1 MNIDIKI
8 SDEREW
14 KKLEG
19 NPQHGTIFHTWEWL
33 KIVEKHVNMR
43 LYPIIGM
50 RGSNIIGIY
59 PLFLHRNF
67 ILRAVF
73 SPPPWVA
80 VPYLGP
86 VILEYEKLKQD
97 KRESVFIAFQRKVD
111 EFIREEMKA
120 HYSFIKTAPGILDAR
135 PLKWNG
141 YIVEPIYNYV
151 IDLRKGAD
159 SVFKNFKKKLRQN
172 IKRAKR
178 RGISVEEG
186 SREELEW
193 IYETIVTRYEE
204 QNRKISLSK
213 GYLIDLF
220 NTFHPHNMKIFVA
233 KYNGELIGGM
243 IDFYYKNK
251 VTSWLGNVKSNV
263 GGMSPNELL
272 QWEAIKHAIKC
283 GMEYYEEIG
292 ANTER
297 LCHYKSKY
305 NPSLSICFS
314 AKKNTSVVP
323 KMMETVYL
331 KILRPMRKSV
341 GINKIFKRR

>member
-33 KIVEKHVNMR
+33 KIVEKHANMR

-50 RGSNIIGIY
+50 RGGNIIGIY

-120 HYSFIKTAPGILDAR
+120 HYSLIKTAPGILDAR

-159 SVFKNFKKKLRQN
+159 FAWKMFKRELRKNISIAQKK
-172 IKRAKR
+172 
-178 RGISVEEG
+178 GISVREG
-186 SREELEW
+186 SKEELEW
-193 IYETIVTRYEE
+193 IYEAIVTRYKE

-220 NTFHPHNMKIFVA
+220 NTFHPQNMKIFVA
-233 KYNGELIGGM
+233 KYNLSLIH
-243 IDFYYKNK
+243 I
-251 VTSWLGNVKSNV
+251 
-263 GGMSPNELL
+263 
-272 QWEAIKHAIKC
+272 
-283 GMEYYEEIG
+283 
-292 ANTER
+292 
-297 LCHYKSKY
+297 
-305 NPSLSICFS
+305 
-314 AKKNTSVVP
+314 
-323 KMMETVYL
+323 
-331 KILRPMRKSV
+331 
-341 GINKIFKRR
+341 

>member
-1 MNIDIKI
+1 MDIELQI
-8 SDEREW
+8 AEENEREKW
-14 KKLEG
+14 NMLVE
-19 NPQHGTIFHTWEWL
+19 NSPHGTIFHTWEWL

-120 HYSFIKTAPGILDAR
+120 HYSLIKTAPGILDAR

-193 IYETIVTRYEE
+193 IYEAIVTRYEE

-220 NTFHPHNMKIFVA
+220 NTFHPQNMKIFVA
-233 KYNGELIGGM
+233 KYNGKLISGA
-243 IDFYYKNK
+243 IKICYKNK
-251 VTSWLGNVKSNV
+251 LLSWIGHAKAELRGI
-263 GGMSPNELL
+263 PNDLL
-272 QWEAIKHAIKC
+272 QWEIIKWAVMHSL
-283 GMEYYEEIG
+283 EYYELIG

-297 LCHYKSKY
+297 LCRYKSKY
-305 NPSLSICFS
+305 NPNLSICFS
-314 AKKNTSVVP
+314 AKK
-323 KMMETVYL
+323 YL
-331 KILRPMRKSV
+331 SFSAKLVESAYFNILKPISAKNR
-341 GINKIFKRR
+341 

>member
-1 MNIDIKI
+1 MDIELQI
-8 SDEREW
+8 AEENEREKW
-14 KKLEG
+14 NMLVE
-19 NPQHGTIFHTWEWL
+19 NSSHGTIFHTWEWL

-97 KRESVFIAFQRKVD
+97 KRESVFIAFQRKAD

-120 HYSFIKTAPGILDAR
+120 HYSLIKTAPGILDAR

-159 SVFKNFKKKLRQN
+159 SVFKNFKKSLRN
-172 IKRAKR
+172 DISRAEKK
-178 RGISVEEG
+178 GISVEEG
-186 SREELEW
+186 SKEELKW
-193 IYETIVTRYEE
+193 IYNAVKRRYSE
-204 QNRKISLSK
+204 QNKRVSTTEM
-213 GYLIDLF
+213 YLLDLYD
-220 NTFHPHNMKIFVA
+220 TFYPQNMKIFVA
-233 KYNGELIGGM
+233 KYEGEIVGGLLN
-243 IDFYYKNK
+243 IYKNK
-251 VTSWLGNVKSNV
+251 KILNWMGNVKTNIRGV
-263 GGMSPNELL
+263 SPNDLL
-272 QWEAIKHAIKC
+272 HWEVIKWATEHGLK
-283 GMEYYEEIG
+283 YYELVG

-314 AKKNTSVVP
+314 AKK
-323 KMMETVYL
+323 YL
-331 KILRPMRKSV
+331 SFSAKLVESAYFNILKPISAKNR
-341 GINKIFKRR
+341 

>member
-33 KIVEKHVNMR
+33 KIVEKHANMR

-159 SVFKNFKKKLRQN
+159 SVFNQFKRNLRN
-172 IKRAKR
+172 DISRAEK
-178 RGISVEEG
+178 RGILVEEG
-186 SREELEW
+186 SKEELEW
-193 IYETIVTRYEE
+193 IYDVVERRYKE
-204 QNRKISLSK
+204 QDRAVSISK
-213 GYLIDLF
+213 GYLLDLYNSF
-220 NTFHPHNMKIFVA
+220 YPQNMKIFVA
-233 KYNGELIGGM
+233 KHNGELVGGLVN
-243 IDFYYKNK
+243 IYYGDKILN
-251 VTSWLGNVKSNV
+251 WIGNVKTNIRGV
-263 GGMSPNELL
+263 SPNDLL
-272 QWEAIKHAIKC
+272 HWEVIKWATKHGLK
-283 GMEYYEEIG
+283 YYELVG

-314 AKKNTSVVP
+314 AKKYLSVMAELGEIAYF
-323 KMMETVYL
+323 KML
-331 KILRPMRKSV
+331 KPLSAK
-341 GINKIFKRR
+341 NKQKE